1 MKQFLLIGIF
11 TVLSLTSMQ
20 AQSSNKTEDIKKTE
34 STTQVTTDVKTDS
47 IELAAKKKDILTN
60 KIELKLNGKI
70 NLFVLKET
78 RLIC

>member
-20 AQSSNKTEDIKKTE
+20 AQTSNKTEEAKKIEPTTE
-34 STTQVTTDVKTDS
+34 LSTDVKT
-47 IELAAKKKDILTN
+47 ELNEVAAKKKDILTD
-60 KIELKLNGKI
+60 KIESKLNGKI
-70 NLFVLKET
+70 NLFILKET

>member
-20 AQSSNKTEDIKKTE
+20 AQSSNKIEDIKKIAP
-34 STTQVTTDVKTDS
+34 TTQTTTDVKSDS
-47 IELAAKKKDILTN
+47 IEIAAKKKDILTN
-60 KIELKLNGKI
+60 KIESKLNGKI
-70 NLFVLKET
+70 NLFVFKET